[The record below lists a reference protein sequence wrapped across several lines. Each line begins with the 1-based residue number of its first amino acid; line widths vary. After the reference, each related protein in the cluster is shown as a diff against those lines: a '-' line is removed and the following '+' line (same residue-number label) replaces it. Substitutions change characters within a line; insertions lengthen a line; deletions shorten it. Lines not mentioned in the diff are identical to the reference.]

1 MSTND
6 KAKEKLMASMRM
18 TKAGT
23 DANSEKTET
32 KASPAPQESK
42 PAKKK
47 KESAPAKQVAKD
59 TKSSPA
65 TYIEPSRRIWPD

>member
-23 DANSEKTET
+23 DANSDNPEA
-32 KASPAPQESK
+32 KASPEPQDTK
-42 PAKKK
+42 PEKKK
-47 KESAPAKQVAKD
+47 SAPAKKVAKD
-59 TKSSPA
+59 TKSSH
-65 TYIEPSRRIWPD
+65 TSYIEPSRRIWPD